1 MNRQMMTRN
10 DQQVKINRINK
21 QCLDNLTKNNKY
33 DTVQNFFQT
42 LKHEQTVDDNTDSK
56 SNINQSVNKMI
67 TRNKI

>member
-21 QCLDNLTKNNKY
+21 EWLDNLTKNNKY

-42 LKHEQTVDDNTDSK
+42 LKHEQTVDNNTDSQSK
-56 SNINQSVNKMI
+56 INQSVNKMI

>member
-1 MNRQMMTRN
+1 MTRN

-21 QCLDNLTKNNKY
+21 EWLDNLTKNNKY